1 MSGGHENGDVE
12 ALPNVYQATTE
23 SLPAQSWLRTS
34 YLRSR
39 LGLLKL
45 AEVVLSLLAF
55 ILEELVQNCLKCN
68 ALYFF
73 EFVSCS
79 AFLLTLLL
87 LLMMATSLMDKLD
100 RVNWQ
105 KVDFFYT
112 ALIALL
118 FLLASI
124 VFAALNDGTGLEQA
138 SVAFGFLATI
148 AFIVDTVL
156 QYKERN
162 IFFKQKEADP
172 QKSGEAAKPPESEP
186 LNENPSA

>member
-23 SLPAQSWLRTS
+23 SLPARSWLRTS

-100 RVNWQ
+100 RVNWF

-124 VFAALNDGTGLEQA
+124 VFAALNDGTGLEKA